1 MNFRNFTGHL
11 KTVCAHKRW
20 VFYYCNMCG
29 LTWQGIVHDIS
40 KFSPAEFFESVKYYQ
55 GNRSPIDA
63 CKEANGYSLAWF
75 HHKGANKHHWEYWV
89 DDFEKGVIP
98 KKMPFKYVLEMLCD
112 FLGAGRA
119 YEGKSFSIQS
129 EYKWWQKKRQVALFH
144 KETLGLMDELFDA
157 CLNRGIE
164 DTLRDKEYIKEAKEN
179 YENGYYK
186 ES

>member
-11 KTVCAHKRW
+11 KTVCTHKRW
-20 VFYYCNMCG
+20 VFYYCRMAG
-29 LTWQGIVHDIS
+29 ITWQGLMHDLS

-63 CKEANGYSLAWF
+63 CKEINGYSLAWF
-75 HHKGANKHHWEYWV
+75 HHKGRNKHHWEYWV

-98 KKMPFKYVLEMLCD
+98 KKMPFKYVLEMACD

-119 YEGKSFSIQS
+119 YYKSDFTIEK
-129 EYKWWQKKRQVALFH
+129 EYEWWQIKRKVALLH
-144 KETLGLMDELFDA
+144 KETLGLMDDIFNY
-157 CLNRGIE
+157 CLKDGIE
-164 DTLRDKEYIKEAKEN
+164 DTLTDRYFIKTAKEN